1 MVAFNTSL
9 ENNYVSLVNADISKR
24 FPNADED
31 KVGEKLIGEL
41 VPGDKLFVKLA
52 QRFVKSEVVEILPK
66 MKTAYLS
73 FEDYPSVYDEYQPYE
88 LLRLPTGAE
97 IPSEDIKPG
106 LTVIDLSNSNNYRA
120 KIQSIVDGPMARVK
134 LTVSQHEM
142 TRLVSPAMI
151 LGRYVPPQRKSKKS
165 NLPAGT
171 ALVEVVEPTIMRPS
185 KVGEIVE
192 VFADRRHLRKRGSA
206 RVINVHGDPAT
217 HVDVRFILGAAHTEN
232 MVLIENVQL
241 APELDPESGRG
252 RRKTSKGKDNP
263 PAEENGS
270 KSKDNPPAEENGSK
284 SMDNPPSEENGSKP
298 VAGMVSSPSTT
309 ASIDN

>member
-97 IPSEDIKPG
+97 IPPEDIKPG

>member
-41 VPGDKLFVKLA
+41 VPGDKLFVKLE

-97 IPSEDIKPG
+97 IPPEDIKPG